1 MLAGISRLR
10 ISGGS
15 GPAVDI
21 MKVVESARLS
31 PPCVPAT
38 FTKVPRPREPE

>member
-38 FTKVPRPREPE
+38 LTNPSRPREPQ